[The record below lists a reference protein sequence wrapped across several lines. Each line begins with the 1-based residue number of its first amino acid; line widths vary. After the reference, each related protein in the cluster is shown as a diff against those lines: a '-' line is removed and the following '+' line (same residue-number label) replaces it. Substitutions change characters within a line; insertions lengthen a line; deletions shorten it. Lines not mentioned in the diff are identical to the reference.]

1 MSNEKSICEVFSEAK
16 IPENLRDS
24 AVCALKIDMETR
36 SMDFILKLCSP
47 LPYKEITALKTEI
60 MRAYVLNGI
69 SVQTLFDGMS
79 TERFENIGKDYI
91 LGELCDKNPINK
103 YIFEGCDWE
112 CANGKLS
119 IKIKHGCGELL
130 RKHKV
135 LDEMAKIMRRW
146 KFDAEIELSE
156 ELGEVEYTPEP
167 VYFAPKPQKTV
178 APKAKENDEIY
189 LGKPISGEKVN
200 ISDVNDE
207 SGRVIIE
214 GEVFFL
220 DTRDIKNDKKLVT
233 FYVKDKS
240 GAVICKFFT
249 KNETFE
255 NIKDDFKKGIYVKV
269 RGDAEFDRFENE
281 VTITARD
288 INKAKRELKEDN
300 APKKRIELH
309 AHTKMST
316 MDGMA
321 GAKDLVKRAKQFGH
335 SAIAIT
341 DHGVVQAFPEA
352 FHEKDENIKI
362 IYGTEGYLVNDCD
375 NVIYKGD
382 SHPLTGETVIFDIET
397 TGLSPQSE
405 EITEIGAVKIKNG
418 EVIDTFS
425 TFADPGKSI
434 PPYIVEL
441 TGITDEMV
449 KGAPKPEEAVAA
461 FMDFCGSLPLIA
473 HNAEFDTGFIREVL
487 RRSGKNTSLQYLD
500 TLALC
505 RVLVPEKKSH
515 KLDVMAKHFD
525 VPNPKHHRA
534 VNDAEV
540 LAGIWKKLSE
550 KLTEDG
556 VSALSEI
563 DAKLSKKGDIG
574 ALKSYHIII
583 LAKNLTGLKNLYKL
597 VSMSHLK
604 YFKRT
609 PRIPKSELLKHR
621 EGLILGSACE
631 AGELYRALRGG
642 ADAKEIEK
650 ISKFYD
656 YLEIQP
662 IGNNTFMIRNGEVS
676 GIEEL
681 QNYNKK
687 IIELGEKYGKPVVA
701 TGDVHFLNAEDEVFR
716 RILMAGQKFQDAD
729 YQAPL
734 YFRTT
739 DEMLKEFDYLDEET
753 ARRVVID
760 NTHVIASMIEDIRP
774 VPKEKCPPVIEG
786 SDKDI
791 ERMCREKAERIYG
804 SPLPEIVET
813 RMTAELD
820 SIIKNGFAVMYM
832 IAHKLVKKSN
842 EDGYLVG
849 SRGSVGSSLVAFLTD
864 ITEVNSLPPHYV
876 CPNCRHSEF
885 ILDAPLS
892 SGCDLPDK
900 DCPLCGTKMN
910 KDGHDIPFETFL
922 GFNGDKAPDIDLNFS
937 GEYQARAHKYTEV
950 IFGKGHVFRAGTIGT
965 VADKTAFGFVKN
977 YFEERGQTIGKAD
990 MQRLVDGC
998 TGVKRTTGQHPGGVI
1013 ILPKGHD
1020 IHEFTPVQHPAD
1032 KSGIDIITTHFDYHS
1047 IDENLLK
1054 LDQLG
1059 HDDPTAIK
1067 MLEDL
1072 TGTNAR
1078 EIPLDDKETMSLFT
1092 GTSALGVT
1100 EEDIGSRVGTFA
1112 VPEFGTRFVRQMLLE
1127 TKPTTFSEL
1136 VLISGLSHGTDVW
1149 TNNAQ
1154 ELVRGGTCTLSSC
1167 ICTRDDIMI
1176 YLIKQNL
1183 PPSDAFKIMEAV
1195 RKGKG
1200 LKPEWETL
1208 MRECGVPEWY
1218 IASCKKI
1225 KYMFPK
1231 AHAVAYVTMAF
1242 RIAYYKVHY
1251 PLQFYMTYFSVRADS
1266 FDYEIMCKGRDK
1278 ARENIKMLSS
1288 KEKLTQKDSDMITIL
1303 EVCIEMYSRG
1313 FEFCPIDLYK
1323 SHPSKFKETDGKIL
1337 PPLNALPGLGTSA
1350 AESIAKEREAG
1361 EFLAIDDIVNRCGI
1375 TKAVVETMKNA
1386 GVLKGMSESSQM
1398 DMFAGM

>member
-1 MSNEKSICEVFSEAK
+1 MSNEKNICEVFSAAK
-16 IPENLRDS
+16 IPESLRDS
-24 AVCALKIDMETR
+24 AVCALKIEMDLR
-36 SMDFILKLCSP
+36 SMDFVLKLCSP
-47 LPYKEITALKTEI
+47 LPYKEISALKKEI
-60 MRAYVLNGI
+60 TRAYVLNSI
-69 SVQTLFDGMS
+69 SVQTV
-79 TERFENIGKDYI
+79 FENMSKESFDFIGKDYI
-91 LGELCDKNPINK
+91 LGELCDKNPINR
-103 YIFEGCDWE
+103 YIFEGSDWE
-112 CANGKLS
+112 CSGDKLS
-119 IKIKHGCGELL
+119 VKIKHGCGELI
-130 RKHKV
+130 KKNKV
-135 LDEMAKIMRRW
+135 LDDIKKILKRW
-146 KFDAEIELSE
+146 SFDAEIELFE
-156 ELGEVEYTPEP
+156 ELGEVEFEPAP
-167 VYFAPKPQKTV
+167 VYFARKPQKTE
-178 APKAKENDEIY
+178 APKENGEIY
-189 LGKPISGEKVN
+189 LGKPITGEKTK
-200 ISDVNDE
+200 ISAVKED
-207 SGRVIIE
+207 SGRVITE

-233 FYVKDKS
+233 FYLKDDS
-240 GAVICKFFT
+240 GAVICKFFI
-249 KNETFE
+249 KSGQFE

-269 RGDAEFDRFENE
+269 RGDAEFDTYEKE
-281 VTITARD
+281 LTVMAKD
-288 INKAKRELKEDN
+288 ICKAKRALKEDN
-300 APKKRIELH
+300 AEKKRIELH
-309 AHTKMST
+309 AHTKMSA

-321 GAKDLVKRAKQFGH
+321 SAKDLVKRAKQYGH

-352 FHEKDENIKI
+352 FHEKDDSIKI

-382 SHPLTGETVIFDIET
+382 SHPLSGETVIFDIET

-405 EITEIGAVKIKNG
+405 EITEIGAVKIKDG
-418 EVIDTFS
+418 EAVDAFS
-425 TFADPGKSI
+425 TFVDPGKPI
-434 PPYIVEL
+434 PPHIAEL

-449 KGAPKPEEAVAA
+449 KGAPKPEEAVES
-461 FMDFCGSLPLIA
+461 FMEFCGSAPLIA

-487 RRSGKNTSLQYLD
+487 RRSGKKTDLQYLD

-505 RVLVPEKKSH
+505 RVLVTDKKRH
-515 KLDVMAKHFD
+515 GLDVMAKYFD
-525 VPNPKHHRA
+525 IPNPEHHRA

-540 LAGIWKKLSE
+540 LAGIWKKLVELLS
-550 KLTEDG
+550 KDG
-556 VSALSEI
+556 VSDFSEI
-563 DAKLSKKGDIG
+563 DEKLSRKGDLG

-597 VSMSHLK
+597 VSASHLK

-631 AGELYRALRGG
+631 AGELYRALHSG

-650 ISKFYD
+650 LCKFYD

-662 IGNNTFMIRNGEVS
+662 VGNNMFMVRNGEVS
-676 GIEEL
+676 GVSEL
-681 QNYNKK
+681 QNYNKR
-687 IIELGEKYGKPVVA
+687 IVELGEKYGKPVVA

-716 RILMAGQKFQDAD
+716 RILMAGQKFADAD

-739 DEMLKEFDYLDEET
+739 EEMLKEFDYLDEET
-753 ARRVVID
+753 AKKVVID
-760 NTHVIASMIEDIRP
+760 NTHVIADMIEDIRP

-876 CPNCRHSEF
+876 CPKCKHNEF
-885 ILDAPLS
+885 MPDAALS

-900 DCPLCGTKMN
+900 DCPLCGAKMN

-977 YFEERGQTIGKAD
+977 YFEERGQVLGKAE

-1078 EIPLDDKETMSLFT
+1078 GIPLDDKDTMSLFT
-1092 GTSALGVT
+1092 GTAALGVS
-1100 EEDIGSRVGTFA
+1100 EEDIGSKVGTFA
-1112 VPEFGTRFVRQMLLE
+1112 VPEFGTRFVRQMLVD

-1154 ELVRGGTCTLSSC
+1154 DLVRGGTCTLADC

-1176 YLIKQNL
+1176 YLIKQAL
-1183 PPSDAFKIMEAV
+1183 PPSDSFKIMESV

-1200 LKPEWETL
+1200 LKPEWEEL
-1208 MRECGVPEWY
+1208 MREKGVPEWY

-1266 FDYEIMCKGRDK
+1266 FDYEIMCNGLDK
-1278 ARENIKMLSS
+1278 ARENIKMLSA
-1288 KEKLTQKDSDMITIL
+1288 KEKLSQKDSDMITIL
-1303 EVCIEMYSRG
+1303 EVCIEMYARG

-1323 SHPSKFKETDGKIL
+1323 SHPSKFKEIDGKIL
-1337 PPLNALPGLGTSA
+1337 PPLNALPGLGTTA

-1361 EFLAIDDIVNRCGI
+1361 EFMAIDDMINRCGI

-1386 GVLKGMSESSQM
+1386 GVLKGMTESLQL
-1398 DMFAGM
+1398 DLFAGM